1 MATKYDWPA
10 LEDRSL
16 IGKRHNRVDGPA
28 KARGAAKYSHDRNLE
43 GMLHARLVTS
53 TVPHGRIISIDT
65 SMAEKVEGYKGHV
78 NIMNVGDEVQWV
90 GTEILAICADTEE
103 HARDAAA
110 AVNLHFEI
118 LPHWVKDEDVK
129 KAGEANRVQP
139 AKDDTKGPDFE
150 AAWDSADETV
160 EGYYGLGIIT
170 HCCLEPH
177 GQVVDW
183 TGDDIKVY
191 ASTQAVARIPADLA
205 RGLSRDESI
214 GTVEADSV
222 EVITPYM
229 GGGFGS
235 KFNIDTWGIACAKL
249 SKKTG
254 RPVKLMLDRDEE
266 LMVAGGRPSDYG
278 NVKIGA
284 RRDGT
289 LVAYESETWSTG
301 GIAGRGSPPLPYV
314 YNNEERLA
322 QKARHL
328 NVSTNIGP
336 ARAWRAPNHP
346 QAAVLTMCPMEDLAA
361 KLGMD
366 PVEFFKKNADLTAR
380 PEVYRYEI
388 DKCAEMIGWNEKWH
402 KRGDSGPG
410 PVKSGLGLSLHTWGG
425 RPHDSTCEVR
435 IQPDGG
441 VSVNLASQ
449 DLGVGT
455 YTTLSVVAA
464 ETLGLQIPDIKI
476 NIGNSRLPISG
487 ASGGSTT
494 VGGTSASTRRATVN
508 ALEELKGV
516 VAGSLGVGADDLVA
530 KDGKI
535 FAKSDPSKSL
545 SWTDACRK
553 LGNRTITGQGRQ
565 PDRDGGKLND
575 SGVGGVQM
583 ADVSVDVETGV
594 VSINKLAAVQDVGLV
609 LCLEQCES
617 QVYGSMI
624 QGVAWALYEE
634 AIYDQA
640 TGKMLNPDMEFYKL
654 PGAGDIGEM
663 EVHMV
668 QNKYDD
674 RGVIGIGEPPAISP
688 GAAISNAVA
697 NAIGVRVPT
706 LPLTPDRVLAAL
718 ASA

>member
-10 LEDRSL
+10 AEDRSL

-28 KARGAAKYSHDRNLE
+28 KARGKAKYSYDRNLE
-43 GMLHARLVTS
+43 GMLVARLVTS
-53 TVPHGRIISIDT
+53 PVAHGRIIGIDT
-65 SMAEKVEGYKGHV
+65 SRAEKVKGYKGHV
-78 NIMNVGDEVQWV
+78 NILNTGDEIQWA
-90 GTEILAICADTEE
+90 GKEILAIAADTEE
-103 HARDAAA
+103 HARDAAH
-110 AVNLHFEI
+110 AVAVHVEKLD
-118 LPHWVKDEDVK
+118 HWVKEEDVK
-129 KAGEANRVQP
+129 KAGEANRVKP
-139 AKDDTKGPDFE
+139 AKDDAKGPDLAE
-150 AAWDSADETV
+150 AWKNAEVTH
-160 EGYYGLGIIT
+160 EGYYGLGVIT

-205 RGLSRDESI
+205 KGLSRDESI
-214 GTVEADSV
+214 GKVEAGQV

-235 KFNIDTWGIACAKL
+235 KFNIDTWGIACAQL

-254 RPVKLMLDRDEE
+254 KPVKLMLDRNEE
-266 LMVAGGRPSDYG
+266 VTVAGSRPSDYG
-278 NVKIGA
+278 NVKVGA
-284 RRDGT
+284 KKDGT
-289 LVAYESETWSTG
+289 IVAYESETWSTG
-301 GIAGRGSPPLPYV
+301 GIAGRGSPPLPYIFD
-314 YNNEERLA
+314 NDEKLA
-322 QKARHL
+322 QKIRHL
-328 NVSTNIGP
+328 NVATNIGP

-346 QAAVLTMCPMEDLAA
+346 QAAVLTMCPLEDLAA
-361 KLGMD
+361 KLDMD

-380 PEVYRYEI
+380 PDVYRYEI
-388 DKCAEMIGWNEKWH
+388 DKCAEMIDWKNKWH
-402 KRGDSGPG
+402 KRGDSGSG
-410 PVKSGLGLSLHTWGG
+410 AVKRGLGMSLHTWGG
-425 RPHDSTCEVR
+425 LPHDSTCEVR
-435 IQPDGG
+435 IEPDGG

-464 ETLGLQIPDIKI
+464 ETLGLDIPDVRI
-476 NIGNSRLPISG
+476 NIGNSKLPVSG

-494 VGGTSASTRRATVN
+494 VGGTTASTRRAAVN
-508 ALEELKGV
+508 ALEELKSA
-516 VAGSLGVGADDLVA
+516 VAESLGVEAGDLTA
-530 KDGKI
+530 KDHKI
-535 FAKSDPSKSL
+535 FSKSDPSKSL
-545 SWTDACRK
+545 SWADACKK
-553 LGNRTITGQGRQ
+553 LGNRTITGQGKQ
-565 PDRDGGKLND
+565 PDRNGGKLND

-583 ADVSVDVETGV
+583 ADVSVDTETGV
-594 VSINKLAAVQDVGLV
+594 VTINKIAAVQDVGLV
-609 LCLEQCES
+609 ICLKQSES
-617 QVYGSMI
+617 QVYGALI

-634 AIYDQA
+634 SIYDQ
-640 TGKMLNPDMEFYKL
+640 TSGKMLNADMEFYKL
-654 PGAGDIGEM
+654 SGAGDIGEL

-718 ASA
+718 ADA

>member
-10 LEDRSL
+10 AEDRSL
-16 IGKRHNRVDGPA
+16 IGKRHTRVDGPA
-28 KARGAAKYSHDRNLE
+28 KARGAAKYSYDRNLG
-43 GMLHARLVTS
+43 GMLFARLVTS
-53 TVPHGRIISIDT
+53 HVAHGRIIAIDT
-65 SMAEKVEGYKGHV
+65 SAAEKVKGYKGHV
-78 NIMNVGDEVQWV
+78 NIMNVGDEVQWAGAEV
-90 GTEILAICADTEE
+90 LAVCADTEE
-103 HARDAAA
+103 HARDVAA
-110 AVNLHFEI
+110 AVHVHFEK
-118 LPHWVKDEDVK
+118 LPHWVKEEDVK

-139 AKDDTKGPDFE
+139 AKDDTKGPDMDE
-150 AAWDSADETV
+150 AWKSADATV

-183 TGDDIKVY
+183 TGDEIKVY

-205 RGLSRDESI
+205 KGLSRDESI
-214 GTVEADSV
+214 GTVDAENV
-222 EVITPYM
+222 HVITPYM

-235 KFNIDTWGIACAKL
+235 KFNIDTWGIACAQL

-254 RPVKLMLDRDEE
+254 KPVKLMLDRDEE

-278 NVKIGA
+278 NIKVGA
-284 RRDGT
+284 KKDGT
-289 LVAYESETWSTG
+289 LVAYEAETWSTG
-301 GIAGRGSPPLPYV
+301 GVAGRGSPPLPYV
-314 YNNEERLA
+314 YNNEERVA

-346 QAAVLTMCPMEDLAA
+346 QAAVLTMCPLDDLAA
-361 KLGMD
+361 KLEMN
-366 PVEFFKKNADLTAR
+366 PVDFFKKNADLTAR
-380 PEVYRYEI
+380 PDVYRYEI
-388 DKCAEMIGWNEKWH
+388 DKCAEMIGWQEKWH

-410 PVKSGLGLSLHTWGG
+410 PVKQGLGLSMHTWGG

-464 ETLGLQIPDIKI
+464 ETLGLQIPDIKV
-476 NIGNSRLPISG
+476 NIGSSKLPVSG

-516 VAGSLGVGADDLVA
+516 VAESLGVDASDLVA
-530 KDGKI
+530 EDGKV
-535 FAKSDPSKSL
+535 FAKSDTSKSL
-545 SWTDACRK
+545 SWTDACKK
-553 LGNRTITGQGRQ
+553 LGNRTITGQGKQ
-565 PDRDGGKLND
+565 PDREGGKLND

-594 VSINKLAAVQDVGLV
+594 VTINKLAAVQDVGLV

-617 QVYGSMI
+617 QVYGSLI
-624 QGVAWALYEE
+624 QGVGYALYEE
-634 AIYDQA
+634 SIYDQS
-640 TGKMLNPDMEFYKL
+640 TGRMLNPDMEFYKL
-654 PGAGDIGEM
+654 PGAADIGEM
-663 EVHMV
+663 QVHMV
-668 QNKYDD
+668 QNKYDE
-674 RGVIGIGEPPAISP
+674 RGVIGIGEPPVISP

-718 ASA
+718 AKA

>member
-10 LEDRSL
+10 AADRSL
-16 IGKRHNRVDGPA
+16 IGKRHNRVDGPV
-28 KARGAAKYSHDRNLE
+28 KARGTAKYSYDRNLD
-43 GMLHARLVTS
+43 GMLYARLVTS
-53 TVPHGRIISIDT
+53 PVAHGRIIGIDT
-65 SMAEKVEGYKGHV
+65 SAAERVNGYKGHV
-78 NIMNVGDEVQWV
+78 NILDVNAEVQWA

-110 AVNLHFEI
+110 AVTVHFEN

-129 KAGEANRVQP
+129 KAGEANRVKP
-139 AKDDTKGPDFE
+139 AKDESKGPDLAE
-150 AAWDSADETV
+150 AWKSADATV
-160 EGYYGLGIIT
+160 EGYYGLGVIT

-183 TGDDIKVY
+183 TGDEIKVY
-191 ASTQAVARIPADLA
+191 ASTQAVARIPGDLA
-205 RGLSRDESI
+205 KGLSRDESM
-214 GTVEADSV
+214 GEVKAEDVT
-222 EVITPYM
+222 VITPYM

-235 KFNIDTWGIACAKL
+235 KFNIDTWGIACAQL

-254 RPVKLMLDRDEE
+254 RPVKLMLDRNEE

-278 NVKIGA
+278 NIKVGA
-284 RRDGT
+284 RSDGT

-301 GIAGRGSPPLPYV
+301 GIAGRGSPPVPYV

-328 NVSTNIGP
+328 NVATNIGP

-361 KLGMD
+361 KLDMD

-380 PEVYRYEI
+380 PEVYRDEI
-388 DKCAEMIGWNEKWH
+388 DKCAEMIGWKENWH

-410 PVKSGLGLSLHTWGG
+410 PVKRGLGLSLHTWGG

-441 VSVNLASQ
+441 VSVNMASQ

-464 ETLGLQIPDIKI
+464 ETFGLQIPDITV
-476 NIGNSRLPISG
+476 NIGNSKLPISG

-494 VGGTSASTRRATVN
+494 VGGTTASTRRAAVN
-508 ALEELKGV
+508 ALGELLEV
-516 VAGSLGVGADDLVA
+516 VAESLGVEADDLA
-530 KDGKI
+530 AEDGKV
-535 FAKSDPSKSL
+535 FAKSDSSKSL
-545 SWTDACRK
+545 SWTDACKK
-553 LGNRTITGQGRQ
+553 LGNRTITGQGKQ
-565 PDRDGGKLND
+565 PDRNGGKLND

-594 VSINKLAAVQDVGLV
+594 VTINKVAAVQDVGLV
-609 LCLEQCES
+609 VCLEQCES
-617 QVYGSMI
+617 QVYGALI
-624 QGVAWALYEE
+624 QGIAWALYEE
-634 AIYDQA
+634 SIYDQA

-654 PGAGDIGEM
+654 PGAGDIGEL

>member
-16 IGKRHNRVDGPA
+16 IGKRHDRVDGPV
-28 KARGAAKYSHDRNLE
+28 KARGTAKYSYDRNLD
-43 GMLHARLVTS
+43 GMLFARLVTS
-53 TVPHGRIISIDT
+53 EVAHGRIISIDT
-65 SMAEKVEGYKGHV
+65 AAAEKVKGYKGHV
-78 NIMNVGDEVQWV
+78 NILNAGDEVQWV
-90 GTEILAICADTEE
+90 GSEILAICADTEE
-103 HARDAAA
+103 HAADAAA
-110 AVNLHFEI
+110 AVNVFYER

-129 KAGEANRVQP
+129 KAGEANRVKP
-139 AKDDTKGPDFE
+139 AKDDTKGPDLDG
-150 AAWDSADETV
+150 AWKSADEVV
-160 EGYYGLGIIT
+160 EGYYGLGVIT

-183 TGDDIKVY
+183 KGDEITVY

-205 RGLSRDESI
+205 KGLSRDESI
-214 GTVEADSV
+214 GTISADNIT
-222 EVITPYM
+222 VITPYM

-249 SKKTG
+249 SKQTG
-254 RPVKLMLDRDEE
+254 RPVKLMLERAQE

-278 NVKIGA
+278 KIKIGA
-284 RRDGT
+284 KRDGT

-301 GIAGRGSPPLPYV
+301 GIAGRGSPPVPYV

-361 KLGMD
+361 KLDMD

-380 PEVYRYEI
+380 PEVYRHEI
-388 DKCAEMIGWNEKWH
+388 DKCAEMIGWKEKWH
-402 KRGDSGPG
+402 KRGDSGSG

-441 VSVNLASQ
+441 ASVNMASQ

-464 ETLGLQIPDIKI
+464 ETFGLQIPDITV
-476 NIGNSRLPISG
+476 NIGNSKLPISG

-494 VGGTSASTRRATVN
+494 VGGTTASTRRAAVN
-508 ALEELKGV
+508 ALEELMGV
-516 VAGSLGVGADDLVA
+516 VAPSLGVDAADLVA

-535 FAKSDPSKSL
+535 FAKSDSSKSL
-545 SWTDACRK
+545 TWQEACKK
-553 LGNRTITGQGRQ
+553 LGNRTITGQGKQ
-565 PDRDGGKLND
+565 PDRNGGKLND

-594 VSINKLAAVQDVGLV
+594 VSINKIAAVQDVGLV
-609 LCLEQCES
+609 VCLEQCES
-617 QVYGSMI
+617 QVYGSLI
-624 QGVAWALYEE
+624 QGIAWSLYEE
-634 AIYDQA
+634 SIYDQA

-654 PGAGDIGEM
+654 PGAGDIGEL

-718 ASA
+718 ANA

>member
-10 LEDRSL
+10 EADRSL
-16 IGKRHNRVDGPA
+16 IGKRHDRVDGPV
-28 KARGAAKYSHDRNLE
+28 KARGVAKYSYDRNLKD
-43 GMLHARLVTS
+43 MLVGRLVTS
-53 TVPHGRIISIDT
+53 TVPHGRIIGIDT
-65 SMAEKVEGYKGHV
+65 AAAEKVQGYAGHV
-78 NIMNVGDEVQWV
+78 NILNVGDEVQWV

-110 AVNLHFEI
+110 AVNVHFET

-139 AKDDTKGPDFE
+139 SKDDAKGPDLEE
-150 AAWDSADETV
+150 AWKSADETV
-160 EGYYGLGIIT
+160 EGYYGLAVIT

-183 TGDDIKVY
+183 TGDEIMVY
-191 ASTQAVARIPADLA
+191 PSTQAVARIPADLA
-205 RGLSRDESI
+205 KGLSRDESI
-214 GTVEADSV
+214 GTVSADSV
-222 EVITPYM
+222 VVSTPYM

-249 SKKTG
+249 SRKTKK
-254 RPVKLMLDRDEE
+254 PVKLMLDRDEE
-266 LMVAGGRPSDYG
+266 LMVAGGRPSDFG
-278 NVKIGA
+278 NIKVGA
-284 RRDGT
+284 KKDGT

-301 GIAGRGSPPLPYV
+301 GVAGRGSPPVPYV

-322 QKARHL
+322 QRARHL
-328 NVSTNIGP
+328 TVSTNIGP

-346 QAAVLTMCPMEDLAA
+346 QAAVLTMCPMDDLAA
-361 KLGMD
+361 KLGMN

-402 KRGDSGPG
+402 KRGDAGSG
-410 PVKSGLGLSLHTWGG
+410 PVKRGLGMSLHTWGG

-441 VSVNLASQ
+441 VSVNMASQ

-464 ETLGLQIPDIKI
+464 ETMGLQIKDIKV
-476 NIGNSRLPISG
+476 NIGSSKLPISG

-494 VGGTSASTRRATVN
+494 VGGTTASTRRAAVN
-508 ALEELKGV
+508 ALDELKQA
-516 VAGSLGVGADDLVA
+516 VASSLGVEADDLVA
-530 KDGKI
+530 KDGMVMS
-535 FAKSDPSKSL
+535 KSDSSKSL
-545 SWTDACRK
+545 SWADACKK
-553 LGNRTITGQGRQ
+553 LGNRTITGTGKQ
-565 PDRDGGKLND
+565 PDRNGGKLND

-594 VSINKLAAVQDVGLV
+594 VTINKMAAVQDVGLV
-609 LCLEQCES
+609 VCLEQSES
-617 QVYGSMI
+617 QVYGAMI
-624 QGVAWALYEE
+624 QGIAWALYEE
-634 AIYDQA
+634 SIYDQT

-654 PGAGDIGEM
+654 PGAGDIGEL

-706 LPLTPDRVLAAL
+706 LPLTPHKVLAAL
-718 ASA
+718 ADA

>member
-10 LEDRSL
+10 AADRSL
-16 IGKRHNRVDGPA
+16 IGKRHKRVDGPE
-28 KARGAAKYSHDRNLE
+28 KARGEAKYSYDRNLD
-43 GMLHARLVTS
+43 GMLYARLVTS
-53 TVPHGRIISIDT
+53 TVPHGRIIGIDT
-65 SMAEKVEGYKGHV
+65 SAAQRVSGYKGHV
-78 NIMNVGDEVQWV
+78 NIVNVGDEVQWV

-110 AVNLHFEI
+110 AVAVHFED
-118 LPHWVKDEDVK
+118 LPHWVKEEDVK
-129 KAGEANRVQP
+129 KAGEANRVKP
-139 AKDDTKGPDFE
+139 AKDDTKGPDLD
-150 AAWDSADETV
+150 AAWKSADATV
-160 EGYYGLGIIT
+160 AGHYGLGIIT

-183 TGDDIKVY
+183 TADEITVY
-191 ASTQAVARIPADLA
+191 ASTQAVARIPGDLA
-205 RGLSRDESI
+205 KGLSRDESI
-214 GTVEADSV
+214 GTISADSIH
-222 EVITPYM
+222 VITPYM

-235 KFNIDTWGIACAKL
+235 KFNIDTWGVACAKL
-249 SKKTG
+249 SKQTG
-254 RPVKLMLDRDEE
+254 KPVKLMLDRDEE

-278 NVKIGA
+278 NIKIGA
-284 RRDGT
+284 KKDGT

-301 GIAGRGSPPLPYV
+301 GVAGRGSPPLPYV

-361 KLGMD
+361 KLDMD

-388 DKCAEMIGWNEKWH
+388 DKCAEMIGWKDNWH

-410 PVKSGLGLSLHTWGG
+410 PVKRGLGLSLHTWGG

-441 VSVNLASQ
+441 VSVSMASQ

-464 ETLGLQIPDIKI
+464 ETLGLQIPDIKV
-476 NIGNSRLPISG
+476 NIGSSKLPISG

-508 ALEELKGV
+508 ALEDLKGV
-516 VAGSLGVGADDLVA
+516 VAGSLGVQAGDLVA
-530 KDGKI
+530 KEGKI
-535 FAKSDPSKSL
+535 FSKSDDSKSL
-545 SWTDACRK
+545 SWKDACKK
-553 LGNRTITGQGRQ
+553 LGTRTITGHGKQ

-594 VSINKLAAVQDVGLV
+594 VTINKIAAVQDVGLV
-609 LCLEQCES
+609 ICLEQCES
-617 QVYGSMI
+617 QVYGSLI
-624 QGVAWALYEE
+624 QGVGWALYEE
-634 AIYDQA
+634 SIYDQA

-654 PGAGDIGEM
+654 AGAGDIGEL

-718 ASA
+718 ANA

>member
-1 MATKYDWPA
+1 MATIYDWPA
-10 LEDRSL
+10 SADRSL
-16 IGKRHNRVDGPA
+16 IGKRHIRVDGPD
-28 KARGAAKYSHDRNLE
+28 KARGVAKYSYDRNLD
-43 GMLHARLVTS
+43 GMLYALLVTS
-53 TVPHGRIISIDT
+53 GTSHGRIIGIDT
-65 SMAEKVEGYKGHV
+65 SAAEKVPGYKGHV
-78 NIMNVGDEVQWV
+78 NILNVGDEVQWV

-103 HARDAAA
+103 HARDAEA
-110 AVNLHFEI
+110 AVSVHFEK

-129 KAGEANRVQP
+129 KAGEANRVAP
-139 AKDDTKGPDFE
+139 AKDDTKGPDLD
-150 AAWDSADETV
+150 AAWKSADAVV
-160 EGYYGLGIIT
+160 EGYYGLPMIT

-177 GQVVDW
+177 GQVVHW
-183 TGDDIKVY
+183 TDDEITVY

-205 RGLSRDESI
+205 KGLSRDESI
-214 GTVEADSV
+214 GTIDAEKIH
-222 EVITPYM
+222 VITPYM

-249 SKKTG
+249 SKQTG

-266 LMVAGGRPSDYG
+266 LMVAGSRPSDFG
-278 NVKIGA
+278 NIKVGA
-284 RRDGT
+284 KKDGT

-301 GIAGRGSPPLPYV
+301 GVAGRGSPPVPYV
-314 YNNEERLA
+314 YNNEDRLA

-361 KLGMD
+361 KLDMD

-388 DKCAEMIGWNEKWH
+388 DKCAEMIGWKDNWH

-410 PVKSGLGLSLHTWGG
+410 PVKRGLGLSLHTWGG

-455 YTTLSVVAA
+455 YTTLAVVAA
-464 ETLGLQIPDIKI
+464 ETLGLQIPDIKV
-476 NIGNSRLPISG
+476 NIGSSRLPISG

-508 ALEELKGV
+508 ALEDLKGV
-516 VAGSLGVGADDLVA
+516 VAESLGVEAADLVA
-530 KDGKI
+530 KEGKV
-535 FAKSDPSKSL
+535 FSKSDSSKSL
-545 SWTDACRK
+545 SWTDACKK
-553 LGNRTITGQGRQ
+553 LGNRTITGQGKQ
-565 PDRDGGKLND
+565 PDRNGGKLND

-594 VSINKLAAVQDVGLV
+594 VTINKVAAVQDVGLV
-609 LCLEQCES
+609 VCLEQCES
-617 QVYGSMI
+617 QVYGSLI
-624 QGVAWALYEE
+624 QGVGWALYEE
-634 AIYDQA
+634 TVYDQA
-640 TGKMLNPDMEFYKL
+640 TGTMLNPDMEFYKL
-654 PGAGDIGEM
+654 AGAADIGEL

-718 ASA
+718 ANA

>member
-1 MATKYDWPA
+1 MATMYDWPTA
-10 LEDRSL
+10 DNRSL
-16 IGKRHNRVDGPA
+16 IGKRHSRVDGPV
-28 KARGAAKYSHDRNLE
+28 KARGAAKYSYDRNLD
-43 GMLHARLVTS
+43 GMLFARLVTS
-53 TVPHGRIISIDT
+53 HVAHGRIIGIDT
-65 SMAEKVEGYKGHV
+65 SAAEKVNGYKGHV
-78 NIMNVGDEVQWV
+78 NIMNVGDEVQWAGSEV
-90 GTEILAICADTEE
+90 LAVCADTEE
-103 HARDAAA
+103 HARDVAA
-110 AVNLHFEI
+110 AVNVHFET

-139 AKDDTKGPDFE
+139 ARDDSKGPDMD
-150 AAWDSADETV
+150 AAWRSADATV

-183 TGDDIKVY
+183 TGDEISVY

-205 RGLSRDESI
+205 KGLSRDESI
-214 GTVEADSV
+214 GTVDAENV
-222 EVITPYM
+222 HVITPYM

-235 KFNIDTWGIACAKL
+235 KFNIDTWGIACAQL
-249 SKKTG
+249 SRKTG
-254 RPVKLMLDRDEE
+254 KPVKLMLDRDEE

-278 NVKIGA
+278 NVKVGA
-284 RRDGT
+284 KKDGT
-289 LVAYESETWSTG
+289 LVAYEAETWSTG
-301 GIAGRGSPPLPYV
+301 GVAGRGSPPLPYV

-346 QAAVLTMCPMEDLAA
+346 QAAVLTMCPLDDLAA
-361 KLGMD
+361 KLEMD

-380 PEVYRYEI
+380 PDVYRFEI
-388 DKCAEMIGWNEKWH
+388 DKCAEMIGWTEKWH
-402 KRGDSGPG
+402 QRGDSGQG
-410 PVKSGLGLSLHTWGG
+410 PVKRGLGLSMHTWGG

-464 ETLGLQIPDIKI
+464 ETLGLQIPDIRV
-476 NIGNSRLPISG
+476 NIGSSKLPISG

-494 VGGTSASTRRATVN
+494 VGGTSASTRRAAVN

-516 VAGSLGVGADDLVA
+516 VAESLDVDAADLVA
-530 KDGKI
+530 RDGKV
-535 FAKSDPSKSL
+535 FAASDTSKSL
-545 SWTDACRK
+545 SWKDACKK
-553 LGNRTITGQGRQ
+553 LGNRTITGHGKQ
-565 PDRDGGKLND
+565 PDREGGKLND

-594 VSINKLAAVQDVGLV
+594 VKINKLAAVQDVGLV

-617 QVYGSMI
+617 QVYGSLI
-624 QGVAWALYEE
+624 QGVGYALYEE

-654 PGAGDIGEM
+654 PGAADIGEM
-663 EVHMV
+663 EVYMV

-674 RGVIGIGEPPAISP
+674 RGVIGIGEPPVISP

-718 ASA
+718 ANA

>member
-10 LEDRSL
+10 AEDRSL

-28 KARGAAKYSHDRNLE
+28 KARGVAKYSYDRNLD
-43 GMLHARLVTS
+43 GMLVARLVTS
-53 TVPHGRIISIDT
+53 SVAHGRILGIDT
-65 SMAEKVEGYKGHV
+65 SAAEKVAGYKGHV
-78 NIMNVGDEVQWV
+78 NILNVGDEVQWV
-90 GTEILAICADTEE
+90 GAEILAICADTEE

-110 AVNLHFEI
+110 AVNVHFEQ
-118 LPHWVKDEDVK
+118 LPHWVKEEDVK
-129 KAGEANRVQP
+129 KAGAANRVKP
-139 AKDDTKGPDFE
+139 AKDDTKGPDLAE
-150 AAWDSADETV
+150 AWNSADATV

-183 TGDDIKVY
+183 TGDEIKVY
-191 ASTQAVARIPADLA
+191 ASTQAVARIPGDLA
-205 RGLSRDESI
+205 KGLSRDESI
-214 GTVEADSV
+214 GTVDAEAV
-222 EVITPYM
+222 HVITPYM

-235 KFNIDTWGIACAKL
+235 KFNIDTWGIACAQL
-249 SKKTG
+249 SKRTG
-254 RPVKLMLDRDEE
+254 KPVKLMLDRDEE

-278 NVKIGA
+278 NIKAGA
-284 RRDGT
+284 KKDGT
-289 LVAYESETWSTG
+289 LVAYEAETWSTG
-301 GIAGRGSPPLPYV
+301 GIAGRGSPPVPYV

-346 QAAVLTMCPMEDLAA
+346 QAAVLTMCPLDDLAA
-361 KLGMD
+361 KLDMD

-380 PEVYRYEI
+380 PEVYRDEI
-388 DKCAEMIGWNEKWH
+388 DKCAEMIGWKEKWH

-410 PVKSGLGLSLHTWGG
+410 PVKRGLGLSLHTWGG

-464 ETLGLQIPDIKI
+464 ETLGLQIPDIKV
-476 NIGNSRLPISG
+476 NIGSSKLPISG

-516 VAGSLGVGADDLVA
+516 VAESLGVEAGDLVA
-530 KDGKI
+530 KDGKV

-545 SWTDACRK
+545 SWVDACKK
-553 LGNRTITGQGRQ
+553 LGNRTITGQGKQ
-565 PDRDGGKLND
+565 PDREGGKLND

-594 VSINKLAAVQDVGLV
+594 VTINKLAAVQDVGLV
-609 LCLEQCES
+609 LCLEQSES
-617 QVYGSMI
+617 QVYGAMI

-654 PGAGDIGEM
+654 PGAADIGEM

-718 ASA
+718 GNA